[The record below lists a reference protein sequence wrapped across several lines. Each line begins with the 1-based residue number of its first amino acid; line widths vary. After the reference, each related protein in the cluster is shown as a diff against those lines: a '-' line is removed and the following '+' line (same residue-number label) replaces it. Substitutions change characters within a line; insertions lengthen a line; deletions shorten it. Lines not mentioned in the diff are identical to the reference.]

1 MTDQTD
7 EKEHTQTFSG
17 YLAELIR
24 LQAERIGKTPQAYV
38 LSFFETRCNAPFCH
52 ANSFEGEKS
61 EHRYFSPPRCNAPR
75 PRGAERGKGRRR

>member
-1 MTDQTD
+1 MTDPTD

-38 LSFFETRCNAPFCH
+38 LSFFETRCNAPSVAPIALKARK
-52 ANSFEGEKS
+52 ANNVIF
-61 EHRYFSPPRCNAPR
+61 HR
-75 PRGAERGKGRRR
+75 RGAMHPAREGA